1 MNNIYEKVIE
11 EIGKIKNKDEQFD
24 TMFILTCMLIYNLS
38 SGGKNLDLILQL
50 LNEFDYKKNFEED
63 E

>member
-1 MNNIYEKVIE
+1 MNNIYEKVIK

-38 SGGKNLDLILQL
+38 SSGKNLDLILQL
-50 LNEFDYKKNFEED
+50 LNEFDYKKNFEE

>member
-1 MNNIYEKVIE
+1 MNNIYEKVLK
-11 EIGKIKNKDEQFD
+11 EIGKIKSKDEQFD

-38 SGGKNLDLILQL
+38 GGGKNLDLILQL
-50 LNEFDYKKNFEED
+50 LNEFDYEKNFEE